1 MTTNNGQ
8 LLIDKAPGMTSHD
21 VVDRVRRIFNER
33 RVGHAGTLDP
43 MASGLLILGVGPSTR
58 LLRFA
63 QAQVKRY
70 HGEVT
75 LGVATDSLDADGE
88 VLETMNVPALD
99 VEAVNA
105 AAQSLLGDRLQT
117 PPMVS
122 ARKVDGQRLYALARR
137 GVEVEREARPI
148 TIDRLTLNSTDDPTR
163 WDFDVTCSVGTYVRV
178 VLSDLAE
185 SLGTIGHLSALRR
198 VASGRHD
205 VRDART
211 LEALEVAVSEGRPVL
226 GAPVSFVDD
235 LENVTASADVVARLR
250 QGQRV
255 SLNAKGNG
263 EIAVVDDNG
272 ALVAVVVARG
282 DVFKPELVMPAETA
296 KH

>member
-21 VVDRVRRIFNER
+21 VVDRVRRVLGER

-70 HGEVT
+70 RGEVT
-75 LGVATDSLDADGE
+75 FGVATDSLDADGE
-88 VLETMNVPALD
+88 VVASTTVPTLEVD
-99 VEAVNA
+99 VVNA
-105 AAQSLLGDRLQT
+105 AAQALVGERLQT

-148 TIDRLTLNSTDDPTR
+148 TIERFTLSATSDPTR

-178 VLSDLAE
+178 LLSDLAE
-185 SLGTIGHLSALRR
+185 DLGTIGHLSALRR
-198 VASGRHD
+198 LASGRHE
-205 VRDART
+205 VQDAWT
-211 LEALEVAVSEGRPVL
+211 LEALEVAVSEGRPAL
-226 GAPVSFVDD
+226 GAPVSFVDG
-235 LENVTASADVVARLR
+235 LEKVTASADAIARLR

-255 SLNAKGNG
+255 SLDAEGKG
-263 EIAVVDDNG
+263 EIAVVDEDG

-282 DVFKPELVMPAETA
+282 EVFKPELVMPVETA
-296 KH
+296 KR

>member
-21 VVDRVRRIFNER
+21 VVDRVRRVLDER

-43 MASGLLILGVGPSTR
+43 MASGLLVLGVGPSTR

-70 HGEVT
+70 GGEVT
-75 LGVATDSLDADGE
+75 FGVATDSLDADGE
-88 VLETMNVPALD
+88 VVASTTVPTLEVD
-99 VEAVNA
+99 VVNA
-105 AAQSLLGDRLQT
+105 AARALLGERLQT

-148 TIDRLTLNSTDDPTR
+148 TIDRFTLSATSDPTR

-178 VLSDLAE
+178 LLSDLAE

-198 VASGRHD
+198 LASGRHE
-205 VRDART
+205 VRDAWT

-226 GAPVSFVDD
+226 GTPVSFVDD
-235 LENVTASADVVARLR
+235 LEKVTASADAITRLR

-255 SLNAKGNG
+255 PLNAQGHG
-263 EIAVVDDNG
+263 EIAVVDEDG

-282 DVFKPELVMPAETA
+282 EAFKPELVMPVETT
-296 KH
+296 KR

>member
-21 VVDRVRRIFNER
+21 VVDRVRRVLDER

-70 HGEVT
+70 RGEVT

-88 VLETMNVPALD
+88 VVATMSVPSLD
-99 VEAVNA
+99 VEVVNA
-105 AAQSLLGDRLQT
+105 AARALLGEGLQR

-137 GVEVEREARPI
+137 GVEVERESRPI
-148 TIDRLTLNSTDDPTR
+148 SIDHFALSATSDPAR

-178 VLSDLAE
+178 LLSDLAE
-185 SLGTIGHLSALRR
+185 GLGTVGHLSALRR

-205 VRDART
+205 VRDAWT
-211 LEALEVAVSEGRPVL
+211 LEALEAAVSEGRQVL
-226 GAPVSFVDD
+226 GAPLLFVDD
-235 LENVTASADVVARLR
+235 LTKVTGNPDVVARLR
-250 QGQRV
+250 LGQRV
-255 SLNAKGNG
+255 ALNVEGTG
-263 EIAVVDDNG
+263 EIAVVDENG

-282 DVFKPELVMPAETA
+282 EVFKPELVMPVEMT